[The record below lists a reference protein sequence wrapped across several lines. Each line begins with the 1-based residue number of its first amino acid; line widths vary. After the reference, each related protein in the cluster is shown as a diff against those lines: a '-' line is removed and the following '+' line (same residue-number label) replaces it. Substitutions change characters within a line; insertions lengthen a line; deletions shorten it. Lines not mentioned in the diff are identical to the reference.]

1 MTILWHKHLTQF
13 KFLGQSYIQCSW
25 IKVASNQA
33 LSGLE
38 SISPPHLVQECTRW
52 LGDIHND
59 TVASHRMCLLHSLH
73 PAPDTLAPGMTIHRH
88 EQCIIHNLD
97 QHLITNY
104 DLIPDSSLP
113 FLHLQFAFIIRSRLR
128 KRQIGSQLMKWWM
141 KELMLALKSCD
152 RIVII
157 NKLPNESRH
166 CQWWSWHGHHWKQIF
181 RSRSVGAVRAG
192 SQWNESWVTIKHGGS
207 LIWIKCRA
215 PNLFSYLTNLKFSIA
230 VKFS

>member
-1 MTILWHKHLTQF
+1 MYIYIFRYFISRCTRSLRRPRCHKGHKYTYLINTFYQLLTF
-13 KFLGQSYIQCSW
+13 WS
-25 IKVASNQA
+25 
-33 LSGLE
+33 
-38 SISPPHLVQECTRW
+38 LVQ
-52 LGDIHND
+52 I
-59 TVASHRMCLLHSLH
+59 
-73 PAPDTLAPGMTIHRH
+73 
-88 EQCIIHNLD
+88 
-97 QHLITNY
+97 
-104 DLIPDSSLP
+104 
-113 FLHLQFAFIIRSRLR
+113 
-128 KRQIGSQLMKWWM
+128 LMKWWM

-157 NKLPNESRH
+157 NQLPNESRH